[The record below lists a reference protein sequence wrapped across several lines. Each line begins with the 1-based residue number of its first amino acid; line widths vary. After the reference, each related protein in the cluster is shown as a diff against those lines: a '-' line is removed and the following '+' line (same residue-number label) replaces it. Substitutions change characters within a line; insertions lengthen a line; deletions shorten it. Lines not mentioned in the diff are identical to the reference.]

1 MQFLKHRHR
10 WPRRDLLILGGVVVI
25 SLALLYLQALMH
37 WSSSIHEAS
46 RRFRDHKDNFYRS
59 FQQHMD
65 QSRGDGASLTLALRP
80 DGSVD
85 SALLQRIC
93 GQLASGT
100 WARAELVLTRGVHPG
115 RLACGSDT
123 LQALAPQ
130 DVLNTQQLA
139 HTRQPLP
146 GPGSTRQAKQG
157 QDPILEWLYPLPHA
171 AGTPLPGFVRLH
183 YRLQS
188 GIDAAVRSQPDHGE
202 YALDVDNPLSP
213 DDGDDAYPP
222 APLLQSAHWPPG
234 RYSVDE
240 QLDGLSL
247 PPWITHWDNQD
258 YTTSSGQ
265 PYRLTLFARSPMRG
279 WLVIE
284 PAAIIVIALSAALFI
299 VVIGMTWVLLRT
311 RQRLRRAADSR
322 RRRLA
327 RRARELKQAQ
337 EEQQLLEAALLDTS
351 EREKQRLGSELHD
364 GAGQSLTAARLLADS
379 LASTLQPLPPALGA
393 LQSCLQ
399 QAVNEVRLGAR
410 GLTPAPLLED
420 GLEPALQALASQH
433 DGSGVSVALQVH
445 DTPPRLDPEARLH
458 VYRIAQEAINNAIRH
473 GQASQVTLALGHAPL
488 LTVQDNG
495 CGFDSAAVSHGIGLR
510 SQQLRAGLL
519 GRSLQLQTA
528 PGRGTTVCL
537 A

>member
-1 MQFLKHRHR
+1 MQLFRSRHR
-10 WPRRDLLILGGVVVI
+10 WPRRDLLILGSVI
-25 SLALLYLQALMH
+25 SITLTLLCLQALMH
-37 WSSSIHEAS
+37 WSSTVHEAN

-59 FQQHMD
+59 FQQHLD

-93 GQLASGT
+93 GQLASST
-100 WARAELVLTRGVHPG
+100 WARAELVITRGKYPG
-115 RLACGSDT
+115 RLACGSNT
-123 LQALAPQ
+123 RQALAPQ

-139 HTRQPLP
+139 HARQPQP
-146 GPGSTRQAKQG
+146 GPASTRQARQG
-157 QDPILEWLYPLPHA
+157 QDPVLEWLYPLPHA
-171 AGTPLPGFVRLH
+171 AGAPLPGFARLH

-202 YALDVDNPLSP
+202 YALDEGNPLVP
-213 DDGDDAYPP
+213 DDRNDAYPP

-234 RYSVDE
+234 RYSVDVLPGV
-240 QLDGLSL
+240 QWL
-247 PPWITHWDNQD
+247 PPWSTHWDNLD

-265 PYRLTLFARSPMRG
+265 PYRLTLFARSPLQN
-279 WLVIE
+279 WLEIV
-284 PAAIIVIALSAALFI
+284 PAAVIVMVLFTALSI
-299 VVIGMTWVLLRT
+299 VVVIMTWTLLRT

-433 DGSGVSVALQVH
+433 EGSGVSVALQVC
-445 DTPPRLDPEARLH
+445 DTPPKLSAEARLH

-473 GQASQVTLALGHAPL
+473 GQASQVTLALGQAPL

-495 CGFDSAAVSHGIGLR
+495 CGFDPAGVSHGIGLR

-519 GRSLQLQTA
+519 GRSLQLLTE